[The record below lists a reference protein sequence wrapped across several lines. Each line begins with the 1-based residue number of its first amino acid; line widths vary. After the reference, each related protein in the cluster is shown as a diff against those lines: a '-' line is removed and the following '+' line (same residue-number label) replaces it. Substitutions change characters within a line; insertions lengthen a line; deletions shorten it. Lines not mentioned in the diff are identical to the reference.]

1 MDITKVINARH
12 CNKFEIVLH
21 YKKDL
26 LFAMKLFQRLQ
37 NAIKKISFFYD
48 KSLSSKIAL
57 RKWHLKNLINWSKH
71 SILFLLSIG
80 VRWFKFQIFIMTH
93 SFQAAQFQV
102 KHFHRLQNGIKKTSF
117 FYDKSLLSKIA
128 LRKWHS
134 ENLIN
139 WSKHSILFLLS
150 IGVRWFKFQIFI
162 MTHSFQAA
170 QFQVNSDKSINGTVF
185 SN

>member
-1 MDITKVINARH
+1 MQGIVISLRQSYTI
-12 CNKFEIVLH
+12 KRISYLQ
-21 YKKDL
+21 
-26 LFAMKLFQRLQ
+26 MKLFQRLQ

-102 KHFHRLQNGIKKTSF
+102 KHFHRLQNAIKKNQLFLGQISF
-117 FYDKSLLSKIA
+117 IENSTQKMA
-128 LRKWHS
+128 LREPNKLAKAF
-134 ENLIN
+134 N
-139 WSKHSILFLLS
+139 F
-150 IGVRWFKFQIFI
+150 
-162 MTHSFQAA
+162 
-170 QFQVNSDKSINGTVF
+170 VF
-185 SN
+185 TQYRSALV